1 MKIVVRA
8 RADED
13 LDDIYRWIAAHS
25 PQAAR
30 DVIRRIRARIGFL
43 AETGFPEMGR
53 PGIEPG
59 TRELI
64 VAPYIIVYEFIRERD
79 EIVILAIFHGA
90 EDRTRDD

>member
-13 LDDIYRWIAAHS
+13 LDRIYDWIAQDN

-30 DVIRRIRARIGFL
+30 DVIRRIRAKIGKL

-64 VAPYIIVYEFIRERD
+64 EAPYIIIYEFHVDRD
-79 EIVILAIFHGA
+79 EVVILAIFHGA
-90 EDRTRDD
+90 QDRSE